1 MQGMSQ
7 KYSNLILCFENGL
20 AVMVLN
26 RPQALNALNAETISQ
41 MSEALDEIEANPVN
55 RVLLI
60 TGSGDRAFVAGADIR
75 ELKQCESA
83 EQGESASQAG
93 SKLFR
98 RLETSRL
105 VVMAGINGFAL
116 GGGME
121 LSLACDFR
129 FASSNAVFG
138 LPEVGLGII
147 PGYGGTQ
154 RLPRLVG
161 RGRAME
167 LITTGRKFDAQYA
180 LEIGLVN
187 KVVPGPGPDLLN
199 LCRQVAQE
207 IMQQGPLAVS
217 AAKRAL
223 SAGMETDI
231 EAALTVESQ
240 EFGKLCVTQ
249 DMHEG
254 MLAFVEKRAA
264 QFKGE

>member
-26 RPQALNALNAETISQ
+26 RPQALNALNDETISQ
-41 MSEALDEIEANPVN
+41 MTAALDEIEANPAN

-60 TGSGDRAFVAGADIR
+60 TGAGEKAFVAGADIR
-75 ELKQCESA
+75 ELKECESA
-83 EQGESASQAG
+83 EKGQNASQKG
-93 SKLFR
+93 SQLFR

-105 VVMAGINGFAL
+105 VTIAGVNGFAL

-121 LSLACDFR
+121 LTLACDFR
-129 FASSNAVFG
+129 FASSNATFG

-154 RLPRLVG
+154 RLPRLIG
-161 RGRAME
+161 KGLAME
-167 LITTGRKFDAQYA
+167 LITTGRKFDAHYA
-180 LEIGLVN
+180 LHIGLVN
-187 KVVPGPGPDLLN
+187 RVVPGPGPDLLV

-207 IMQQGPLAVS
+207 IMAQAPLAVA
-217 AAKRAL
+217 AAKKAL
-223 SAGMETDI
+223 AAGMETDLDS
-231 EAALTVESQ
+231 ALKVESE
-240 EFGKLCVTQ
+240 EFGKLCITK

-254 MLAFVEKRAA
+254 MAAFVEKRPA

>member
-1 MQGMSQ
+1 
-7 KYSNLILCFENGL
+7 
-20 AVMVLN
+20 
-26 RPQALNALNAETISQ
+26 
-41 MSEALDEIEANPVN
+41 
-55 RVLLI
+55 VLLI
-60 TGSGDRAFVAGADIR
+60 TGAGDKAFVAGADIR
-75 ELKQCESA
+75 ELKQCESSD
-83 EQGESASQAG
+83 QGQAASQAG

-105 VVMAGINGFAL
+105 IIIAGINGFAL

-154 RLPRLVG
+154 RLPRLIG

-167 LITTGRKFDAQYA
+167 LIATGRKFDANYA

-207 IMQQGPLAVS
+207 IMQQAPLAVT

-223 SAGMETDI
+223 TGGIETDT
-231 EAALTVESQ
+231 EAGLLLESQ
-240 EFGKLCVTQ
+240 EFGKLCLSK

-254 MLAFVEKRAA
+254 MAAFVEKRAA